1 MAKSHSSRGVAAPS
15 SALDINLEVARLQ
28 GMTVK
33 QLRERFVET
42 FGESTNSKNRIWL
55 IRRIAWRM
63 QANIYGGLSE
73 RALQRAR
80 ELAATSTLRQ
90 TAPRTKAAKS
100 SGPTI
105 VRSVPF
111 GGDGRLPLPGA
122 EIAREYKGR
131 TLLVRVLPK
140 GFEFGGQI
148 FKSLSSVAK
157 HITGSHCN
165 GYHFFRLGK
174 EGAA

>member
-1 MAKSHSSRGVAAPS
+1 MAKRHSSGGAAAPS
-15 SALDINLEVARLQ
+15 SALDIDLEVARLQ

-33 QLRERFVET
+33 QLREQFAET
-42 FGESTNSKNRIWL
+42 FGEATCSNNRIWL

-63 QANIYGGLSE
+63 QVNVYGGLSE
-73 RALQRAR
+73 RARQRAF
-80 ELAATSTLRQ
+80 ELAAQSTLRQ
-90 TAPRTKAAKS
+90 TPPRSKHVTS
-100 SGPTI
+100 SGPTVI
-105 VRSVPF
+105 RSAPF
-111 GGDGRLPLPGA
+111 GGDARLPLPGA
-122 EIAREYKGR
+122 EITREYKGK

-165 GYHFFRLGK
+165 GYHFFRLGNGG
-174 EGAA
+174 EA

>member
-1 MAKSHSSRGVAAPS
+1 MAKRHSSLGTAAPS
-15 SALDINLEVARLQ
+15 SALDIDLEVARLQ

-33 QLRERFVET
+33 QLRERFAEI

-55 IRRIAWRM
+55 VRRIAWRM
-63 QANIYGGLSE
+63 QANAYGGLSE

-90 TAPRTKAAKS
+90 TAPRPKSARS

-111 GGDGRLPLPGA
+111 GGDTRLPLPGA
-122 EIAREYKGR
+122 EISREYKGR
-131 TLLVRVLPK
+131 TILVRVLPK
-140 GFEFGGQI
+140 GFEFSGQI
-148 FKSLSSVAK
+148 YKSLSAVAK

>member
-1 MAKSHSSRGVAAPS
+1 MAKRHSSRGAAAPS
-15 SALDINLEVARLQ
+15 SALDIDLEVARLQ

-33 QLRERFVET
+33 QLREQFAAV

-55 IRRIAWRM
+55 IRRIAWQM
-63 QANIYGGLSE
+63 QANVYGGLSE

-80 ELAATSTLRQ
+80 ELAATSTIRQ
-90 TAPRTKAAKS
+90 TAPRARSVSS
-100 SGPTI
+100 SGPTV

-111 GGDGRLPLPGA
+111 GGDVRLPLPGA
-122 EIAREYKGR
+122 EISREYKGR
-131 TLLVRVLPK
+131 TILVRVLPK

>member
-1 MAKSHSSRGVAAPS
+1 MAKRHSSRGAAAPS
-15 SALDINLEVARLQ
+15 PALDIDLEVARLQ

-33 QLRERFVET
+33 QLRERFVEI
-42 FGESTNSKNRIWL
+42 FGEATNSKNRIWL

-63 QANIYGGLSE
+63 QANVYGGLSE

-80 ELAATSTLRQ
+80 ELAAASTLRQ
-90 TAPRTKAAKS
+90 TAPRTKSVSS
-100 SGPTI
+100 SGRTI

-111 GGDGRLPLPGA
+111 GGDSRLPLPGA
-122 EIAREYKGR
+122 EISREYKGR
-131 TLLVRVLPK
+131 MILVRVLPK

-165 GYHFFRLGK
+165 GYHFFRLGQG
-174 EGAA
+174 GAA

>member
-1 MAKSHSSRGVAAPS
+1 MAKRQVDGGAAAPS
-15 SALDINLEVARLQ
+15 SALDIDLEVARLQ

-33 QLRERFVET
+33 QLREQFVET
-42 FGESTNSKNRIWL
+42 FGEGTNSKNRIWL

-63 QANIYGGLSE
+63 QANVFGGLSE
-73 RALQRAR
+73 RARQRAF

-90 TAPRTKAAKS
+90 TAPRTKSATS
-100 SGPTI
+100 SGSKI
-105 VRSVPF
+105 VRCAPF
-111 GGDGRLPLPGA
+111 GGDIRLPLPGA

-131 TLLVRVLPK
+131 TILVRVLPK
-140 GFEFGGQI
+140 GFEYGGQI

-165 GYHFFRLGK
+165 GYHFFRLGNGG
-174 EGAA
+174 EA